1 MAKINKAA
9 LFLLATTLAASTSG
23 QERKDTKRERL
34 LVESREQAEGWYL
47 PVHGEVTRDG
57 KKAQDVTVKVFKE
70 NEELG
75 TFPAD
80 KSGEFDLELDLDFV
94 FTLLIESP
102 GCQLKIINVDTH
114 LPKDL
119 VKYPAYECFVNMEAA
134 DKTSAA
140 DPFYLDFPSAIVR
153 YNEEL
158 GGYYHSEA
166 YLQHIHN
173 KLYAVSEA
181 RF

>member
-1 MAKINKAA
+1 MTSKV
-9 LFLLATTLAASTSG
+9 TTLLIATLMGAATYG
-23 QERKDTKRERL
+23 QDRKAKRERV

-47 PVHGEVTRDG
+47 PVHGEVTMEDR
-57 KKAQDVTVKVFKE
+57 KAQAATVKVYKE

-75 TFPAD
+75 TFPVN
-80 KSGEFDLELDLDFV
+80 KGGEFDLELDLDFV
-94 FTLLIESP
+94 FNLLIESP
-102 GCQLKIINVDTH
+102 GYQSKIIYVDTH
-114 LPKDL
+114 LPKEL
-119 VKYPAYECFVNMEAA
+119 VKYPAYECFVNMEPAG
-134 DKTSAA
+134 KTSAA
-140 DPFYLDFPSAIVR
+140 DPFYLDFPSAVVR
-153 YNEEL
+153 YNEDL